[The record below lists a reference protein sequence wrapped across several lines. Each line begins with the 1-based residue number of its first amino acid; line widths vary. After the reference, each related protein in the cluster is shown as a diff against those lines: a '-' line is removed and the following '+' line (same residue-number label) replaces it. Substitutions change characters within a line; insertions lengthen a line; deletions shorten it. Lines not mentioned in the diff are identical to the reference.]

1 MPNCWANSL
10 GTAVSVAAEETQS
23 SETTDVRLRRTD
35 RALSVSVNGA
45 TGVVRGATKTQFHIH
60 VNPFQIVS
68 IRNADGL
75 DVIDAESPAHDPDY
89 AGLSGQW
96 RDSMTLKSGYQAVL
110 RTRYERFI
118 GDFVL
123 HCHIVQHGDQGMMQN
138 LRIVPPS
145 SRRDR

>member
-1 MPNCWANSL
+1 
-10 GTAVSVAAEETQS
+10 
-23 SETTDVRLRRTD
+23 
-35 RALSVSVNGA
+35 
-45 TGVVRGATKTQFHIH
+45 
-60 VNPFQIVS
+60 
-68 IRNADGL
+68 
-75 DVIDAESPAHDPDY
+75 
-89 AGLSGQW
+89 
-96 RDSMTLKSGYQAVL
+96 MTLKSGYQAVL